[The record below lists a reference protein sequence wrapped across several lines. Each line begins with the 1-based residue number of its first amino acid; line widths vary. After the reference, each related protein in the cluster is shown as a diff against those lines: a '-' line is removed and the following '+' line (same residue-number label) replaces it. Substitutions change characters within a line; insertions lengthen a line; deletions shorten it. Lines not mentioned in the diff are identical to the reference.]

1 DLKHFNFF
9 GKHVGG
15 ILTNLY
21 LILFSTTAGLLIGK
35 FSVFALIMFKEPP
48 CVQCE
53 PGWELN
59 QMNCYYFNTNKS
71 SWNDS
76 RRSCADLGSDLV
88 KIDSREEQNFW
99 DRFWI
104 GLTDSEE
111 EGRWFW
117 VDGSPLDKRFGWF
130 GNSLVF
136 QKTSPEIKSNFICKA
151 HFSSQAFQR
160 ALYNIESDSDVLM
173 SSLNS

>member
-1 DLKHFNFF
+1 YVLRLLVFW
-9 GKHVGG
+9 V
-15 ILTNLY
+15 
-21 LILFSTTAGLLIGK
+21 LISLIVQ
-35 FSVFALIMFKEPP
+35 VFALIMFKEPP

-76 RRSCADLGSDLV
+76 RRSCTDLGSDLV
-88 KIDSREEQNFW
+88 KINSREEVGDIMENFW